1 MQVGDYVKH
10 KWGSIHGWGLLIDL
24 RTGSTYT
31 NATVIWMT
39 GRVMELRKSW
49 LEEVKKDWC
58 DRISNERR

>member
-10 KWGSIHGWGLLIDL
+10 KWGAIHGWGLLVDL
-24 RTGSTYT
+24 QKGRTYT

-39 GRVMELRKSW
+39 GRVMELRESW
-49 LEEVKKDWC
+49 LEEAKEEWC